1 MDSYTSNDLNELSMT
16 GVGSLLGA
24 TEEDINALEVR
35 VSSNESNITT
45 LQSGLATEVNNRTN
59 ADIALQGD
67 IDAEALARVNAD
79 NALQANIV
87 AEALARVN
95 ADNALQNNI
104 NAEALARVNADN
116 ALQANIVA
124 EAQARIDG
132 DALKVNKSGDTMAG
146 DLTVSNPN
154 EIYYKGET
162 LDARFHSLDN
172 DYYTEAESDARFV
185 NVEGLQTILD
195 GKQPT
200 IGNDHLDI
208 AHVEGL
214 QSALDTHTSDIASNT
229 AKTGITTAQAN
240 AIIANTAKTGITQ
253 SQANAITAN
262 TAKTGI
268 TSQQTADILTNNAK
282 TGISTNQ
289 ANAIIANTAK
299 TGITQSQANAI
310 TANTAKTGI
319 TSQQTADILTNNA
332 KTGISTNQANAIV
345 ANTAKVGITTAQ
357 ANAIVANTA
366 KVGITTA
373 QANAIVANTAKVG
386 ITTAQANNITNS
398 VKKTGESSQNIDGQ
412 LQISGNGGAV
422 LDLIGTNHAYMEFY
436 PDGVSAG
443 RKAYMGYGSSA
454 TETFTIANQFSNSQV
469 SISPNLTVD
478 GSTTITSTLN
488 ANSNLKLGS
497 NFEFDYSS
505 FNGTSRNAMDGYS
518 SFIALNRLGHYTNG
532 VKVFGNLNVDG
543 DLEADAFLIKPTSSS
558 STDFRFIHPDTSE
571 LRIQQ
576 PHHIDAYSHGT
587 SGTSG
592 RTLYLQYYSNSDVR
606 VGNGGGHLYVN
617 NNLICSGTYQV
628 GTTPLL
634 HIAVPFRA
642 SVANSTT
649 ITDAHFFANYITKYS
664 IGGKTVSGAFD
675 ENKLRAYKHPTAWYI
690 HSVSIMYDDDN
701 STNGVSLYLATNLNS
716 KGQGTPLYGV
726 YNLGSK
732 LSGDLCSTYTFSS
745 PILVGINNS
754 IRCRTQYSSSSA
766 NETSFVLHGYQA

>member
-67 IDAEALARVNAD
+67 ID
-79 NALQANIV
+79 
-87 AEALARVN
+87 
-95 ADNALQNNI
+95 
-104 NAEALARVNADN
+104 AEALARVNADN

-332 KTGISTNQANAIV
+332 KTGISTN
-345 ANTAKVGITTAQ
+345 Q

>member
-67 IDAEALARVNAD
+67 ID
-79 NALQANIV
+79 
-87 AEALARVN
+87 
-95 ADNALQNNI
+95 
-104 NAEALARVNADN
+104 AEALARVNADN

-357 ANAIVANTA
+357 AN
-366 KVGITTA
+366 
-373 QANAIVANTAKVG
+373 
-386 ITTAQANNITNS
+386 NITNS

-488 ANSNLKLGS
+488 ANSKLKLGS
-497 NFEFDYSS
+497 NFEFNYSS

-518 SFIALNRLGHYTNG
+518 S
-532 VKVFGNLNVDG
+532 
-543 DLEADAFLIKPTSSS
+543 
-558 STDFRFIHPDTSE
+558 
-571 LRIQQ
+571 
-576 PHHIDAYSHGT
+576 
-587 SGTSG
+587 
-592 RTLYLQYYSNSDVR
+592 
-606 VGNGGGHLYVN
+606 
-617 NNLICSGTYQV
+617 
-628 GTTPLL
+628 
-634 HIAVPFRA
+634 
-642 SVANSTT
+642 
-649 ITDAHFFANYITKYS
+649 
-664 IGGKTVSGAFD
+664 
-675 ENKLRAYKHPTAWYI
+675 
-690 HSVSIMYDDDN
+690 
-701 STNGVSLYLATNLNS
+701 
-716 KGQGTPLYGV
+716 
-726 YNLGSK
+726 
-732 LSGDLCSTYTFSS
+732 LS
-745 PILVGINNS
+745 
-754 IRCRTQYSSSSA
+754 R
-766 NETSFVLHGYQA
+766 